1 MKPLCL
7 YYNFL
12 KIPWLRFNRNRL
24 VTCLYSTITFILK
37 SSHSSDRAVI
47 YSSKLKSAIS
57 TLFDVAS
64 IPIHKAFS
72 GADGVSYLFQ
82 AVRHMRAY
90 ILLNNVVSLLIR
102 LRRVKKYNLE
112 YYEGFIVW
120 ITRNDVLN
128 MIYGQR
134 IYFVELRRGWS
145 KGMKL
150 IFMKKT
156 HDIDYCFIGS
166 GIIDR
171 VIDPSEFSSL
181 EKILCASNN
190 CYRKIIFGQLARFCP
205 NCKRTIVGI

>member
-1 MKPLCL
+1 
-7 YYNFL
+7 
-12 KIPWLRFNRNRL
+12 
-24 VTCLYSTITFILK
+24 
-37 SSHSSDRAVI
+37 
-47 YSSKLKSAIS
+47 
-57 TLFDVAS
+57 LFDVAS

-134 IYFVELRRGWS
+134 TYFVELRRGWS

-171 VIDPSEFSSL
+171 VIDPKEFSSL
-181 EKILCASNN
+181 EKILCASSN
-190 CYRKIIFGQLARFCP
+190 CYRKIIFGRLARFCP
-205 NCKRTIVGI
+205 GINVQPKGGAWKSLALLHGMHLGASDIATIENLAVVSIVS